1 MTYGADDYATL
12 IVPTNSII
20 ETHMLRNQL
29 RQMKDIVALYVST
42 NSVAYSFEIFINATQ
57 IFGRLR
63 YANHPYDDCNKIR
76 VGRCE

>member
-29 RQMKDIVALYVST
+29 RHMKDIVALSVGT
-42 NSVAYSFEIFINATQ
+42 NSVAYSYEIFINATQ

-63 YANHPYDDCNKIR
+63 YAIHTYDDCNKIR